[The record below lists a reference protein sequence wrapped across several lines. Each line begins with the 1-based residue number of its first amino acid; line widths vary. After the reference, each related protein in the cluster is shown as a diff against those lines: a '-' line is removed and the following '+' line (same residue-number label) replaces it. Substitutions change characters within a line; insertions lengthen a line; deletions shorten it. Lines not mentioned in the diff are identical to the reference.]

1 MARKNSAARRRLERV
16 YGKVDMFVK
25 AEVEKKLEELQ
36 IKGYKV
42 FEEEQRLKG
51 RPISQ
56 QLTFHHLKHRSEG
69 GDQSPRNGALIGL
82 TRHEYMHSLTREE
95 EEIANNI
102 IRDWKM
108 NFVIMSGKGEILDSG
123 TLEPD
128 FTDCITI
135 PVYDNT
141 IADKKYRE
149 HKHPSRAQKKQD
161 LRRLIEEYE
170 AEDDEL
176 EY

>member
-1 MARKNSAARRRLERV
+1 MGKKNRPARRRLERI

-25 AEVEKKLEELQ
+25 AEVEKKLEELH
-36 IKGYKV
+36 IKGYAV
-42 FEEEQRLKG
+42 FEAEKRLKG
-51 RPISQ
+51 KPISQ

-69 GDQSPRNGALIGL
+69 GDQSEENGALVGL
-82 TRHEYMHSLTREE
+82 TRHEYMHSLPREE

-108 NFVIMSGKGEILDSG
+108 NFVIMNGRGEVMGSG

-128 FTDCITI
+128 WSDCITI
-135 PVYDNT
+135 PVYDN
-141 IADKKYRE
+141 DVKSKKYRE
-149 HKHPSRAQKKQD
+149 YKNPTRAQKKQE
-161 LRRLIEEYE
+161 LKRLVEEYE
-170 AEDDEL
+170 EEDEL